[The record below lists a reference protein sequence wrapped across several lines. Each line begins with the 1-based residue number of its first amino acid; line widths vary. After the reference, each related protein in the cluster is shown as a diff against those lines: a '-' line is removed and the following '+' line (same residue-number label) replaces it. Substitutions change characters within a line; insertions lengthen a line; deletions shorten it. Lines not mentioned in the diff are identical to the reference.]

1 MDRISTST
9 KAVDLYG
16 PGKHGFKNGNL
27 SLGITPTDFNAEW
40 CNGLQEELLAVIEGA
55 GLAPD
60 AGTLNQL
67 QQAIQLMIAAATAQD
82 FKASVRVATTANV
95 ANLAGGAPNALDGI
109 ALALND
115 RILVKD
121 QATPAQNG
129 IYVVTT
135 LGTGANGAW
144 ARATDADGVGELT
157 SGAIVAVEEGA
168 THADTLWMLTT
179 DGPITIGTT
188 PLTFARKDSATARQI
203 QPIGASVAANA
214 LTVTVQPTTLD
225 FRDATLSSGTVN
237 ARTLAAAASL
247 VVPSG
252 ATLGTANGVASRL
265 VVLLLDNAGT
275 LEPAIVNLAG
285 GVSLDET
292 GVISTTAIS
301 GAANSASVVYSQ
313 SSRANLPYRVVGFVD
328 STQATAGTWATAPS
342 RVQGAG
348 GLAVSSSQIQLG
360 SAVVSASGVAVDFIG
375 IPSWAKRITV
385 IYRSLSTTGSSP
397 IVVRLGS
404 GGVTASGYAGAGADM
419 GSGVV
424 PSVSGET
431 TGFRLQAANSAAV
444 TLRGVLSL
452 CRQAGNVWVATGTSS
467 RDPGAN
473 NAGFSAGDVALAGP
487 LDRIRITTVG
497 GTDTFDDG
505 TINISWE

>member
-27 SLGITPTDFNAEW
+27 SLGITPTDLNAEFF
-40 CNGLQEELLAVIEGA
+40 NGVQEELLAVIEGA
-55 GLAPD
+55 GLTPD

-82 FKASVRVATTANV
+82 YKASVRVATTANI
-95 ANLAGGAPNALDGI
+95 ANLEGGAPNALDGI
-109 ALALND
+109 AVALND

-203 QPIGASVAANA
+203 LPIGASVAANA

-252 ATLGTANGVASRL
+252 ATLGTANGVLSRL
-265 VVLLLDNAGT
+265 VVLLLDNAGV

-301 GAANSASVVYSQ
+301 AAANSASVIYSQ
-313 SSRANLPYRVVGFVD
+313 SARANLPYRVVGFVD
-328 STQATAGTWATAPS
+328 STQAAAGTWATAPS

-348 GLAVSSSQIQLG
+348 GRATESVGFPGSLSANGWVKLPGGLILQWGQVTTTTAGVSVPVTFPITFP
-360 SAVVSASGVAVDFIG
+360 SAVRTVLLTNRSVNTAT
-375 IPSWAKRITV
+375 AKAD
-385 IYRSLSTTGSSP
+385 SP
-397 IVVRLGS
+397 
-404 GGVTASGYAGAGADM
+404 TASGFNAQ
-419 GSGVV
+419 SG
-424 PSVSGET
+424 
-431 TGFRLQAANSAAV
+431 Q
-444 TLRGVLSL
+444 
-452 CRQAGNVWVATGTSS
+452 TSS
-467 RDPGAN
+467 QLWDWFAIGY
-473 NAGFSAGDVALAGP
+473 
-487 LDRIRITTVG
+487 
-497 GTDTFDDG
+497 
-505 TINISWE
+505 